1 MLRGFSPHQLAFMP
15 SLNCVLASD
24 GKGHFKCIDVISGT
38 ELSPPGERNDI
49 HLLKDKKLVYIDQCD
64 WSLY

>member
-49 HLLKDKKLVYIDQCD
+49 HLLK
-64 WSLY
+64 